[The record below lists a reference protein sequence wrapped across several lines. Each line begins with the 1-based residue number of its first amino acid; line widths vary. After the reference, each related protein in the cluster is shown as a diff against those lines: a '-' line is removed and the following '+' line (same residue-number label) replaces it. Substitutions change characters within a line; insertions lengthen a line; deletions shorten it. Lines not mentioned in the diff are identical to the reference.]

1 MSNKERDKQLQDMI
15 NIDTTSLVKLAI
27 FLEGYKL
34 GNGGNIRPLGNIDL
48 DNLWNTIAYLRNDM
62 RYQCKEH
69 TK

>member
-1 MSNKERDKQLQDMI
+1 MKEEDSTSQDMI
-15 NIDTTSLVKLAI
+15 NIDTTSPARLAV

-34 GNGGNIRPLGNIDL
+34 GKGGHIRPLGNIDL
-48 DNLWNTIAYLRNDM
+48 ENLWNTISYLRNDM

>member
-1 MSNKERDKQLQDMI
+1 MREEDKPSQDMI
-15 NIDTTSLVKLAI
+15 NIDTTSLARLAL

-34 GNGGNIRPLGNIDL
+34 GKGGHIRPLGIIDL
-48 DNLWNTIAYLRNDM
+48 ENLWNTIAYLRNDV